1 MNFYLDPTHKKLL
14 PHKLLGFPAE
24 HSGFKR
30 IKIIRIQEPSVIH
43 QPDVTRT
50 QQQVF
55 YSVIPVYTMIAQKSS
70 RLEVLNALDH
80 LWEKDYGVTLP
91 ELTNVFKSI

>member
-1 MNFYLDPTHKKLL
+1 MNFYLDPTHKKPL
-14 PHKLLGFPAE
+14 PPKLLGFPAE

-30 IKIIRIQEPSVIH
+30 VKIIRMQEPSVIQ
-43 QPDVTRT
+43 QPEVTRT
-50 QQQVF
+50 LQQVF
-55 YSVIPVYTMIAQKSS
+55 DSVSLKYTLIAQKSS

-91 ELTNVFKSI
+91 ELTNVFKNI